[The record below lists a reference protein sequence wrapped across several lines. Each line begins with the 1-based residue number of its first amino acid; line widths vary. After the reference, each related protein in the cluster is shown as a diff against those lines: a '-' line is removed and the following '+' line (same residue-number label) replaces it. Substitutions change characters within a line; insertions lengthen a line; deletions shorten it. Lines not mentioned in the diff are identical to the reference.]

1 MGMDSLSNVCAFDVW
16 HGSYLVSAAKRICSA
31 ECVWN
36 GAVIPTNRWLTR
48 TDLADSSMIHPFS
61 QVLTPASESSDL
73 SNEACQCALG
83 IVERQPSIR
92 AS

>member
-16 HGSYLVSAAKRICSA
+16 HGSHLVSAAKRICSA

-36 GAVIPTNRWLTR
+36 GAVIPTNRRLTR
-48 TDLADSSMIHPFS
+48 TDLADSSMVHPFS
-61 QVLTPASESSDL
+61 QV
-73 SNEACQCALG
+73 CQRALG